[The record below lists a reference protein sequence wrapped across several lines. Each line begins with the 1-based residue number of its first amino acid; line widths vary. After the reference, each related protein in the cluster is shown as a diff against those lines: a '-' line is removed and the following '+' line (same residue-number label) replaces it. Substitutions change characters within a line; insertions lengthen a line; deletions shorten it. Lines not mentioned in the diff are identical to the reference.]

1 MFAEFMMILMR
12 DIGEASSLGVLIF
25 ATGSLVDQKIETG
38 YPFVGLLNASTEN
51 VRGGD
56 VTVL

>member
-1 MFAEFMMILMR
+1 MMILMR